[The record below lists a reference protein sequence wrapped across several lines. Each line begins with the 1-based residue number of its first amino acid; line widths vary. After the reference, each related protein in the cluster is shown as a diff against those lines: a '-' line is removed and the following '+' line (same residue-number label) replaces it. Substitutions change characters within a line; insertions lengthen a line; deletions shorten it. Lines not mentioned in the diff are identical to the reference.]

1 MSQTDLGAAG
11 GFGKFGSYG
20 GDDGGD
26 RNWLAASLTSLLIYA
41 GIAVLVMLLGTATK
55 HVLIDE
61 KKVDVTFV
69 EKVILEPPPPPPPPV
84 ELPKVPE
91 PPAAKPAAPAAAA
104 PVVRPDMKVRKL
116 DKPPPPK
123 ALVAPK
129 EMPKAPAKEADPSLD
144 KGVAV
149 VGEGGAGDPA
159 GLEGGLAN
167 GGVVGGMVG
176 GAIALPENATPP
188 KPLKSNPVPQYPQQ
202 ARAAGKT
209 ATVILKVVVLADGT
223 VADVQ
228 VMRGD
233 EPFSSAAVQTVKKW
247 KYEPA
252 VYQGQP
258 ITVYRVVRIPFK
270 LRA

>member
-1 MSQTDLGAAG
+1 MSQSDLGVAG

-26 RNWLAASLTSLLIYA
+26 RHWLAASLTSLLIYA
-41 GIAVLVMLLGTATK
+41 GIAIAVVLLGTATK
-55 HVLIDE
+55 RAMIDE

-69 EKVILEPPPPPPPPV
+69 EKVVMEPPPPPPPPV
-84 ELPKVPE
+84 EIPKPPE
-91 PPAAKPAAPAAAA
+91 PQAVKPAAAA
-104 PVVRPDMKVRKL
+104 PVIRPDMKVRKL

-123 ALVAPK
+123 ELVAPK
-129 EMPKAPAKEADPSLD
+129 AMPKAPAKEADPSED

-149 VGEGGAGDPA
+149 VGEGVGDPA
-159 GLEGGLAN
+159 GLEGGLAT
-167 GGVVGGMVG
+167 GGVAGGMVG

-188 KPLKSNPVPQYPQQ
+188 KPLKSNPIPQYPQQ

-209 ATVILKVVVLADGT
+209 ATVILKVIVLADGS

-233 EPFSSAAVQTVKKW
+233 EPFSSAAIQTVKKW
-247 KYEPA
+247 RYEPA
-252 VYQGQP
+252 VYKGQP

>member
-1 MSQTDLGAAG
+1 MSQTDLGSVG
-11 GFGKFGSYG
+11 GYGGFGSYG
-20 GDDGGD
+20 NGDDGD
-26 RNWLAASLTSLLIYA
+26 RNWLAASLASLLIYG
-41 GIAVLVMLLGTATK
+41 GIGVAVVLLGTATK
-55 HVLIDE
+55 RVMLDE

-69 EKVILEPPPPPPPPV
+69 EKVVQEPPPPPPPAPVVEPPKPV
-84 ELPKVPE
+84 EPV
-91 PPAAKPAAPAAAA
+91 APAAAA

-123 ALVAPK
+123 KLTAPK
-129 EMPKAPAKEADPSLD
+129 EMPQAPAKEVDPSLD

-149 VGEGGAGDPA
+149 VGEGGVGDPA
-159 GLEGGLAN
+159 GLEGGVTQ
-167 GGVVGGMVG
+167 GGVAGGMVG

-228 VMRGD
+228 VMRGE
-233 EPFSSAAVQTVKKW
+233 EPFSSEAVKTVKRW
-247 KYEPA
+247 RYEPA
-252 VYQGQP
+252 VYKGQP

>member
-1 MSQTDLGAAG
+1 MSQMDLGAVG

-20 GDDGGD
+20 DDEGGG
-26 RNWLAASLTSLLIYA
+26 RSWLAASLTSLLIYA
-41 GIAVLVMLLGTATK
+41 GIAVAILLLGTATK
-55 HVLIDE
+55 RVMTDE

-69 EKVILEPPPPPPPPV
+69 EKVVMEPPPPPPPPV
-84 ELPKVPE
+84 EAPKPKPPE
-91 PPAAKPAAPAAAA
+91 PAAVKPAAAA

-123 ALVAPK
+123 ELVAPK
-129 EMPKAPAKEADPSLD
+129 EMPQAPAKEVDPSLD
-144 KGVAV
+144 KGIAV
-149 VGEGGAGDPA
+149 VGEGVGDPA
-159 GLEGGLAN
+159 GLEGGVAT
-167 GGVVGGMVG
+167 GGVAGGMVG
-176 GAIALPENATPP
+176 GAIALPEDATPP

-209 ATVILKVVVLADGT
+209 ATVILKVVVLADGS

-247 KYEPA
+247 RYEPA
-252 VYQGQP
+252 LYKGQP